1 MWNRIVL
8 LTCGMVIGWG
18 LANYWTC
25 PADDIPR
32 HRYRM
37 TLGLVVAVALCL
49 WIAWDDLPSGFTAL
63 LIVGLSALVSYA
75 GRARQISSLVD
86 RPIDRPVPEAWPGV
100 VSAVLLV
107 SHALPVA
114 YTGPEHWV
122 SYFRRVSGEPLTVRG
137 WFFWPRIFA
146 RIRAR
151 YQQLVAPSKA
161 FLTPAVVQERLQAL
175 TGSGVLV
182 SQAHPYSTPRL
193 GTRLIALA
201 GQGISMVF
209 VAPID
214 LDYSSQEALL
224 QQISLSQ
231 AAIQS
236 TQVVLLDNTCLGL
249 WTEKRA
255 LEQIAALVHGGAWP
269 GPVALP
275 VEQRD
280 ALAGAIRERMQAALP
295 AVSVEGSTSLGQE
308 CDLEG
313 GREPGIA
320 AESGVAETT

>member
-1 MWNRIVL
+1 
-8 LTCGMVIGWG
+8 MVIGWG

-25 PADDIPR
+25 PAYDMPR

-37 TLGLVVAVALCL
+37 TLGLVVALALCL
-49 WIAWDDLPSGFTAL
+49 WIAWDDIPSGFTAL

-86 RPIDRPVPEAWPGV
+86 RPIDHPSPEAWPGAA
-100 VSAVLLV
+100 SAILLV
-107 SHALPVA
+107 SHALPGA

-137 WFFWPRIFA
+137 WFSWPRIFA

-151 YQQLVAPSKA
+151 YQQRVAPSEA
-161 FLTPAVVQERLQAL
+161 FQTPAAVQERLQTLA
-175 TGSGVLV
+175 GSGVLV
-182 SQAHPYSTPRL
+182 SQAYPYSKPRL
-193 GTRLIALA
+193 GTQLIALA
-201 GQGISMVF
+201 GQGVSTVF
-209 VAPID
+209 VVPID

-249 WTEKRA
+249 WTEERA
-255 LEQIAALVHGGAWP
+255 MEQIAALMHGGAWP

-275 VEQRD
+275 VEQLD

-295 AVSVEGSTSLGQE
+295 AVSVEGSTGREQE
-308 CDLEG
+308 GDLEG
-313 GREPGIA
+313 GLEPGIA